1 MKATELIEKL
11 QNMVNQHGDF
21 DLKIGY
27 TDDEYSYN
35 EYLQPEEFDVFVNW
49 DDRDNDWNGGWI
61 YFSRIYEND
70 ED

>member
-11 QNMVNQHGDF
+11 QNVVNQHGDF

-27 TDDEYSYN
+27 TDNEYSYN
-35 EYLQPEEFDVFVNW
+35 ECLQPKEVDIFVNW